1 MPIPFEDDPLVTFTA
16 WFAEAQ
22 ARTDAIPEPTA
33 ATLATVDALGMPDA
47 RIVLVKAADA
57 RGFLFYT
64 NLESPKAR
72 QLDALPHAA
81 LCFYWGPLD
90 RQVRIRGR
98 IERVSDAEAD
108 AYFASRPKESQI
120 GAWASKQSQPLV
132 GRFEL
137 EKRVAIF
144 AAKYAIGKVPRP
156 EFWSGYRLVPEAIE
170 FWLKRPYRLHERLLY
185 TRTDD
190 GWDKQYLY
198 P

>member
-1 MPIPFEDDPLVTFTA
+1 
-16 WFAEAQ
+16 
-22 ARTDAIPEPTA
+22 
-33 ATLATVDALGMPDA
+33 
-47 RIVLVKAADA
+47 
-57 RGFLFYT
+57 
-64 NLESPKAR
+64 
-72 QLDALPHAA
+72 
-81 LCFYWGPLD
+81 
-90 RQVRIRGR
+90 
-98 IERVSDAEAD
+98 
-108 AYFASRPKESQI
+108 ASRPKESQI

-198 P
+198 PGLGRG